1 MYLGI
6 VLNGELIEFLLIDK
20 YCRIHGYQFEHMID
34 YIDDQ
39 YNFKGAIES
48 GIARVCLKAN
58 LKFSDITFASIAV
71 PGYGEYDYA
80 DRVIRKLMSDVFHEG
95 NFICENEI
103 ESAWMS
109 GLGGHEGIVI
119 LAGIG
124 SIAMGKNN
132 RGATVR
138 SGGWGRIAGD
148 EGGEYWLARKILEIY
163 TKSSDGRYMRQGVY
177 RRLKE
182 KLNIKKDTDL
192 YNFSFHSLEAY
203 GISFDSFVDTIFES
217 YEDDDYARKVINL
230 CAEEYTLLVQSVKE
244 TMKLKEP
251 IIVSYIGRIFDNK
264 VLVDL
269 IEKTLGPDYK
279 VQIQLLSLVSGAA
292 LRAMMFKEKV
302 NLYDVRQLLLE
313 ESRMNAL
320 K

>member
-1 MYLGI
+1 
-6 VLNGELIEFLLIDK
+6 
-20 YCRIHGYQFEHMID
+20 MID
-34 YIDDQ
+34 YIDEE

-58 LKFSDITFASIAV
+58 LKFSDIIFASIAI
-71 PGYGEYDYA
+71 PGYGEDDYA
-80 DRVIRKLMSDVFHEG
+80 DRLMRKLMSDVFHDG

-109 GLGGHEGIVI
+109 ALGGHEGIVI

-132 RGATVR
+132 RGETIR

-148 EGGEYWLARKILEIY
+148 EGGEYWLARKVLEIY
-163 TKSSDGRYMRQGVY
+163 TKSSDGRYERQGLY
-177 RRLKE
+177 HRLKE
-182 KLNIKKDTDL
+182 KMNIKKDTNL
-192 YNFSFHSLEAY
+192 YNFSFQNLSEY
-203 GISFDSFVDTIFES
+203 GISFQALVDTLFES
-217 YEDDDYARKVINL
+217 FHDDQYAKEVVYA
-230 CAEEYTLLVQSVKE
+230 CAKEYVLLVESIKKI
-244 TMKLKEP
+244 MSLKEP
-251 IIVSYIGRIFDNK
+251 SIVSYIGRIFDNEI
-264 VLVDL
+264 LVSLISQDL
-269 IEKTLGPDYK
+269 GGSYK
-279 VQIQLLSLVSGAA
+279 IQIPLLSLVSGSA

-313 ESRMNAL
+313 ENRINKL